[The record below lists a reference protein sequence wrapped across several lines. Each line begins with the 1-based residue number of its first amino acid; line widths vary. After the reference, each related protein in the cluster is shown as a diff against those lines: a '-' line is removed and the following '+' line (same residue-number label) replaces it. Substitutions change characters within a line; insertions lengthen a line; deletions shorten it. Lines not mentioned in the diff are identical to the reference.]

1 MNTIKTMIIVIL
13 TFLAI
18 SASAQT
24 YVVDTAD
31 GDSLDVNEL
40 LTIKGKEAVGRDVLR
55 MANGDT
61 LIVLRPIENFSGHG
75 VVNIDGKEYAVA
87 ASELRYVGGG
97 EDLFPDLERRRFTP
111 QGQYYSG
118 LTPYMYVVAMV
129 IGSLVLCLLGIR
141 FRFIRAVALIIV
153 PLLIAGSCYLE
164 ISAWLALKT
173 DMFWWCDKAR
183 YGFWGSVLR
192 VLPFAGVLVCQ
203 IVSYPLYKRLMD
215 IADGNSHADTTIIPM
230 AISFP
235 AVFPVVFIVLL
246 VCALFHMSKSMQ
258 SSIGLGISICITG
271 IGFLT
276 SAYFNIKAI
285 GWIRGIIFTI
295 FGAVY
300 IVAAMVCLVGLGIAM
315 WELFLQMVITMLPY
329 VFLFVVLTHKPAAN
343 DSKSKAEE
351 RDSTLDIIM
360 GTTKADRKREERLRK
375 EPWLKG
381 RI

>member
-1 MNTIKTMIIVIL
+1 
-13 TFLAI
+13 
-18 SASAQT
+18 
-24 YVVDTAD
+24 
-31 GDSLDVNEL
+31 
-40 LTIKGKEAVGRDVLR
+40 
-55 MANGDT
+55 
-61 LIVLRPIENFSGHG
+61 
-75 VVNIDGKEYAVA
+75 
-87 ASELRYVGGG
+87 
-97 EDLFPDLERRRFTP
+97 
-111 QGQYYSG
+111 
-118 LTPYMYVVAMV
+118 
-129 IGSLVLCLLGIR
+129 
-141 FRFIRAVALIIV
+141 
-153 PLLIAGSCYLE
+153 
-164 ISAWLALKT
+164 
-173 DMFWWCDKAR
+173 
-183 YGFWGSVLR
+183 
-192 VLPFAGVLVCQ
+192 
-203 IVSYPLYKRLMD
+203 MD

-235 AVFPVVFIVLL
+235 AVFPVVFIFLL

>member
-1 MNTIKTMIIVIL
+1 
-13 TFLAI
+13 
-18 SASAQT
+18 
-24 YVVDTAD
+24 
-31 GDSLDVNEL
+31 
-40 LTIKGKEAVGRDVLR
+40 
-55 MANGDT
+55 
-61 LIVLRPIENFSGHG
+61 
-75 VVNIDGKEYAVA
+75 
-87 ASELRYVGGG
+87 
-97 EDLFPDLERRRFTP
+97 
-111 QGQYYSG
+111 
-118 LTPYMYVVAMV
+118 
-129 IGSLVLCLLGIR
+129 
-141 FRFIRAVALIIV
+141 
-153 PLLIAGSCYLE
+153 
-164 ISAWLALKT
+164 
-173 DMFWWCDKAR
+173 
-183 YGFWGSVLR
+183 
-192 VLPFAGVLVCQ
+192 
-203 IVSYPLYKRLMD
+203 
-215 IADGNSHADTTIIPM
+215 M